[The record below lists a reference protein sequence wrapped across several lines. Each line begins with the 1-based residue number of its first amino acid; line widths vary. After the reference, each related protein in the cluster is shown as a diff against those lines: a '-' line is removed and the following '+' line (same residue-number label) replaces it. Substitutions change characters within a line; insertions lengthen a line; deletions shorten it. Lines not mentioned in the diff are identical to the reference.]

1 MENKPSFFTEFLSH
15 FLGSMTPAYLLAS
28 MIFLLIGAVLNIGLD
43 VMQRDENSTNTPK
56 LFSWSFFI
64 RDNRLRFY
72 FNVLAAYSIVR
83 FFSDI
88 FPGLKFGLSWAWII
102 GLTFDWVWVAL
113 RELKYLANEKL
124 KTALNKWK
132 K

>member
-1 MENKPSFFTEFLSH
+1 MKSTSFFSEFLSH
-15 FLGSMTPAYLLAS
+15 FLGNMTPAYLLAS
-28 MIFLLIGAVLNIGLD
+28 MVFLLIGAMLNIGLD
-43 VMQRDENSTNTPK
+43 VMQRDEKSTNTPK
-56 LFSWSFFI
+56 LFSWSFFM
-64 RDNRLRFY
+64 RDNRLRFF

-124 KTALNKWK
+124 KTVIHS
-132 K
+132 

>member
-1 MENKPSFFTEFLSH
+1 MSA
-15 FLGSMTPAYLLAS
+15 AYLLAS
-28 MIFLLIGAVLNIGLD
+28 MVFLLIGAMLNIGID
-43 VMQRDENSTNTPK
+43 VFNRDEQSSNTPAA
-56 LFSWSFFI
+56 FSWSFFL
-64 RDNRLRFY
+64 RDNKLRFL

-102 GLTFDWVWVAL
+102 GLTFDWVWVAI
-113 RELKYLANEKL
+113 RELKYLAAEKL
-124 KTALNKWK
+124 KKALDKWK